1 MKKTVRFLLWISLLI
16 PVLSFGQALTVNP
29 AFPTAD
35 ADITLIFDLTKVRDA
50 RATSLLG
57 RTGDV
62 YLWAWGGSNPADR
75 SKPEYTLDA
84 LTKFDQ
90 PYAPAL
96 LTSLGNNR
104 WSIRL
109 NPRKFL
115 NLGPDK
121 LLRWFGCL
129 VKSGNGSAQT
139 EDFTFVLYPPTL
151 NVAFFTPGTKTLSV
165 EAGSSLLV
173 KAQASARATLTL
185 TLDGQPVTS
194 STDTLLTANVPVG
207 AASTTPRRLKIT
219 ATANGQMAADSILL
233 SVQPA
238 PIVESLPAGLRDG
251 INYHDGNAATLVLYA
266 PGKKSVYLLGEFNNW
281 ETRPEYLMRRVPDGQ
296 SPDGQRF
303 WLRLDGL
310 TAGQEVAFQ
319 YLVDGQIPV
328 GDPYA
333 EKILDR
339 QNDGA
344 IPSATYPNLKPFP
357 AQARG
362 NIVSV
367 LQPGKTPY
375 AWQVT
380 SFQRPSP
387 DNLVIYE
394 LLVRDFTAAGNYTAL
409 TDTLPYLKRLGVN
422 AVELMPINE
431 FTNNDS
437 WGYNPT
443 YYLAPDKAYGP
454 ETALKRFIDES
465 HRAGIAVILDV
476 VFNHADYEF
485 PYVKMYWDGQ
495 RPSTDSPMFNPEAT
509 HPFSVFFDFNHDA
522 PATRAHM
529 DRAIEH
535 WLKTYRVDGFR
546 FDLSKGF
553 TQKKTSGDD
562 QFRLFDASRV
572 ANLKRV
578 YDQLRTLDP
587 TAYVILEHFAEDREE
602 QELTNHGMLV
612 WGNANGDFR
621 AAVKGTGGNFSRIS
635 YKNHGFA
642 KPRLVSYLE
651 SHDEERV
658 IYDALQNGANSD
670 LKTLKTALERAKAA
684 AALLLLTPGPKMIW
698 QFGELGYDVN
708 IDFNGRTGRKPIR
721 WEYQRDP
728 DRLKLYKVYAELIKL
743 KLAKP
748 IFKST
753 EFSTTE
759 INSVQHLSIQDG
771 QNRVKVVANFT
782 TRPQETANPFVISTS
797 AGTPNPPVWYDYFT
811 GKEIRLSDVEN
822 QNQITYQSGEFHV
835 YTTERV
841 AVSEQGLV
849 PWSGAT
855 TAVTALEPVRADETL
870 WLYPNPSREVLILE
884 LESAYTGAVDLEIND
899 VAGRR
904 LSHFHPHKDHTRL
917 VQHLPI
923 RELPQ
928 GLYLLRIDEGPRQT
942 VRKFV
947 KE

>member
-1 MKKTVRFLLWISLLI
+1 MKKVTRLLRWIFLLI
-16 PVLSFGQALTVNP
+16 PTLTHGQALIVNP

-35 ADITLIFDLTKVRDA
+35 AEITLIFDLTKARDA

-57 RTGDV
+57 RTSDV

-75 SKPEYTLDA
+75 SKPEYTLDGLA
-84 LTKFDQ
+84 KFDQ
-90 PYAPAL
+90 PYAPARM
-96 LTSLGNNR
+96 TALGNDR
-104 WSIRL
+104 WRITL

-121 LLRWFGCL
+121 PLRWFGGL
-129 VKSGNGSAQT
+129 VKSGNGNAQT
-139 EDFTFVLYPPTL
+139 EDFTFVLFPSTL
-151 NVAFFTPGTKTLSV
+151 NVAFFTPGTKNLSV
-165 EAGSSLLV
+165 EAGSSLAV
-173 KAQASARATLTL
+173 TAQASARATLTL
-185 TLDGQPVTS
+185 TLDGQPVS
-194 STDTLLTANVPVG
+194 STTDTVLTATVPVG
-207 AASTTPRRLKIT
+207 TASATSRKLKIT
-219 ATANGQMAADSILL
+219 ATANGQTAADSILL
-233 SVQPA
+233 AVQPA
-238 PIVESLPAGLRDG
+238 PVVEPLPTGVRDG
-251 INYHDGNAATLVLYA
+251 INYHGGNAATLVLFA

-281 ETRPEYLMRRVPDGQ
+281 ETRPEYLMKR
-296 SPDGQRF
+296 DGQRF

-319 YLVDGQIPV
+319 YLVDGQIPI

-344 IPSATYPNLKPFP
+344 IPATTYPNLKPFP
-357 AQARG
+357 SLARG
-362 NIVSV
+362 NVVSV
-367 LQPGKTPY
+367 LQPGKAPY
-375 AWQVT
+375 AWQA
-380 SFQRPSP
+380 SPFQRPTP

-394 LLVRDFTAAGNYTAL
+394 LLVRDFTAAGTYAAL
-409 TDTLPYLKRLGVN
+409 TDTLSYLKRLGVN

-437 WGYNPT
+437 WGYNPI
-443 YYLAPDKAYGP
+443 YYFAPDKAYGP
-454 ETALKRFIDES
+454 ETALKGFIDAC

-495 RPSTDSPMFNPEAT
+495 RPTPDSPMFNPEAT
-509 HPFSVFFDFNHDA
+509 HPFNVFFDFNHDA

-529 DRAIEH
+529 DRALEH
-535 WLKTYRVDGFR
+535 WLTEYRVDGFR
-546 FDLSKGF
+546 LDLSKGF
-553 TQKKTSGDD
+553 TQKKTAGDD
-562 QFRLFDASRV
+562 QFRLFDAGRV

-578 YDQLRTLDP
+578 YDQLRTVDP

-602 QELTNHGMLV
+602 QELTAHGMLV

-621 AAVKGTGGNFSRIS
+621 AAVKGTRVNLNRIS
-635 YKNHGFA
+635 YKNHGFNQ
-642 KPRLVSYLE
+642 PRLVSYLE
-651 SHDEERV
+651 SHDEERIV
-658 IYDALQNGANSD
+658 YDALQNGATPE

-721 WEYQRDP
+721 WAYQRDP

-743 KLAKP
+743 KLTKP

-753 EFSTTE
+753 EFSTAE
-759 INSVQHLSIQDG
+759 INSVQYLSLQDG
-771 QNRVKVVANFT
+771 QNWVKVVANFT
-782 TRPQETANPFVISTS
+782 TTPQKTANPFLT
-797 AGTPNPPVWYDYFT
+797 GTTPNPPLWYDYFS
-811 GKEIRLSDVEN
+811 GQEIRLSDVAN
-822 QNQITYQSGEFHV
+822 QSQLTYQPGEFHV
-835 YTTERV
+835 YTTERIT
-841 AVSEQGLV
+841 VSEPGLV
-849 PWSGAT
+849 PWTGAT
-855 TAVTALEPVRADETL
+855 TTVTALEPVADATL
-870 WLYPNPSREVLILE
+870 TLYPNPSREVLILE

-904 LSHFHPHKDHTRL
+904 LSHFHPRKDHTRL

-923 RELPQ
+923 RELPR
-928 GLYLLRIDEGPRQT
+928 GLYVLRIGEGARQT